1 MPIDEGIK
9 DTVAAFQLLDFNTQ
23 ASCEGHLDRD
33 LLTPWIDIGAPN
45 QPTIRYNGEQEIY
58 EKISAAHGVT
68 VEDMRHWST
77 DAATEAE
84 QEAVIL
90 ASEHGETPEY
100 LAWRKQSL
108 RQANRMQDFLNEFYG
123 PHPDVRDDIRLSC
136 TQTVYDGS
144 WRILT
149 GNSPYDAAATA
160 IRTPAEK
167 DLLLRARQGEMRK
180 FTEFLREKYP
190 EVVLKTP
197 TSNGVS
203 CFWHPPILLS
213 PQRVLS
219 DSPVQTLPSVSLLKQ
234 RNTEGIYFFPI
245 RSLRHVG
252 AHSSHVMERLPSC
265 RVMR

>member
-1 MPIDEGIK
+1 MSELDQSSQKDTPTLHDDLFHAKWKELDNLADHLGMPIDEGIK

-180 FTEFLREKYP
+180 FTEFLREKI
-190 EVVLKTP
+190 
-197 TSNGVS
+197 S
-203 CFWHPPILLS
+203 
-213 PQRVLS
+213 
-219 DSPVQTLPSVSLLKQ
+219 
-234 RNTEGIYFFPI
+234 
-245 RSLRHVG
+245 
-252 AHSSHVMERLPSC
+252 
-265 RVMR
+265 